1 MLEHQ
6 PYKEYTQPVVLV
18 LVPNETTS
26 MKQKNETATFLSTA
40 DKVGIAVSAVVVVIV
55 SAVILVVF
63 LRHRNVWLRDAWYV

>member
-6 PYKEYTQPVVLV
+6 PFKECMQPVVLV
-18 LVPNETTS
+18 LVPNETIS

-55 SAVILVVF
+55 STVILVVF
-63 LRHRNVWLRDAWYV
+63 LRRRNVWLRDAWYV